1 MSAGDSD
8 DDSEAHVSVAGPT
21 SRNSEQP
28 RVSHLGPPN
37 DSSGVAPG
45 EAVPSSE
52 RGWNSHRRLR
62 LVAPSRVV
70 SSLLPPTVPASSR
83 AVQAMHFGRFSALS
97 DELAENDVVDST
109 PSVRVEPGRD
119 PRNLN
124 AGVAVHAFNALA
136 PASESGIVEINSLH
150 TCERTPAHPSL
161 NTHERTETQ
170 THFFAFE
177 SGSVG

>member
-62 LVAPSRVV
+62 LVGIDRPVSEAPSRVV

-83 AVQAMHFGRFSALS
+83 AVQAVRFGWFSALS
-97 DELAENDVVDST
+97 DEGAENDVVDST

-136 PASESGIVEINSLH
+136 PASESGIVEINS
-150 TCERTPAHPSL
+150 
-161 NTHERTETQ
+161 
-170 THFFAFE
+170 
-177 SGSVG
+177 